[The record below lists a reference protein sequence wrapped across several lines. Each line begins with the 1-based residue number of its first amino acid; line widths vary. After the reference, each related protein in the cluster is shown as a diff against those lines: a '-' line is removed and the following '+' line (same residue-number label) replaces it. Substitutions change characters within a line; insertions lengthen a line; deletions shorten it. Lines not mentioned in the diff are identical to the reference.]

1 MFGICYG
8 AQLLAHAFGGAVRR
22 SATPEIGWYEVDSEI
37 PDVIATGPW
46 LQWHYDVV
54 DVPPGATRLAVS
66 PSAPR
71 PSASSAWR
79 HAVPPRGDRDDAA
92 PVVGRVRGRRTA
104 PVRLVARGV
113 ARAVPHR
120 RPVERT
126 GSRTNRRLVP
136 RDDWLT
142 GAKFGAMSTV
152 RAEPG
157 PIGEVTGR
165 RGPSMRPSAYVQ
177 ERLAATVFVMHTSDE
192 WLLDSPSPGEVANA
206 EFQIVRRGYDPLEVQ
221 AFARAVSTELLRL
234 GTENQALR
242 QQVEL
247 LESRV
252 ATGLDEQSIAQF
264 LGEET
269 TRLLT
274 AARDTAA
281 GVVSRAEQKA
291 AGRRSKRSTML
302 AASAPRP
309 MPMPPPSGGRRRT
322 ARSR

>member
-1 MFGICYG
+1 
-8 AQLLAHAFGGAVRR
+8 
-22 SATPEIGWYEVDSEI
+22 
-37 PDVIATGPW
+37 
-46 LQWHYDVV
+46 
-54 DVPPGATRLAVS
+54 
-66 PSAPR
+66 
-71 PSASSAWR
+71 
-79 HAVPPRGDRDDAA
+79 
-92 PVVGRVRGRRTA
+92 
-104 PVRLVARGV
+104 
-113 ARAVPHR
+113 
-120 RPVERT
+120 
-126 GSRTNRRLVP
+126 
-136 RDDWLT
+136 
-142 GAKFGAMSTV
+142 
-152 RAEPG
+152 
-157 PIGEVTGR
+157 
-165 RGPSMRPSAYVQ
+165 
-177 ERLAATVFVMHTSDE
+177 MHTSDE

-291 AGRRSKRSTML
+291 ARTTEQARSSRSK
-302 AASAPRP
+302 
-309 MPMPPPSGGRRRT
+309 
-322 ARSR
+322 

>member
-1 MFGICYG
+1 
-8 AQLLAHAFGGAVRR
+8 
-22 SATPEIGWYEVDSEI
+22 
-37 PDVIATGPW
+37 
-46 LQWHYDVV
+46 
-54 DVPPGATRLAVS
+54 
-66 PSAPR
+66 
-71 PSASSAWR
+71 
-79 HAVPPRGDRDDAA
+79 
-92 PVVGRVRGRRTA
+92 
-104 PVRLVARGV
+104 
-113 ARAVPHR
+113 
-120 RPVERT
+120 
-126 GSRTNRRLVP
+126 
-136 RDDWLT
+136 
-142 GAKFGAMSTV
+142 
-152 RAEPG
+152 
-157 PIGEVTGR
+157 
-165 RGPSMRPSAYVQ
+165 
-177 ERLAATVFVMHTSDE
+177 MHTSDE

-291 AGRRSKRSTML
+291 ARTTEQALDDARRIRTEANADATAERRSASDDARQMINEASTHRRTVL
-302 AASAPRP
+302 TELS
-309 MPMPPPSGGRRRT
+309 RRRDLACSQLSDLLRGREVLVQSLAHLAGT
-322 ARSR
+322 AGDLIARLDAISAEPTDFVNLDPSIDGPGTVVDQNAVLSVTEGTRGQRGSRGKPNGVRPNRSEAPVVNGSSEPVLVLEG